1 MPNMPFRIHF
11 SILELE
17 GILKI
22 TVQTTTLQMMTQKVN
37 ISEIGKTKTL
47 IQIRILQFLLKK

>member
-1 MPNMPFRIHF
+1 MSIVYLLIMPNMPFCIHF

-22 TVQTTTLQMMTQKVN
+22 TVQTSTLQMMTQKVN

-47 IQIRILQFLLKK
+47 DLD